1 VALLEVRDLVVDFP
15 RPGGTVTA
23 VAGVDLDVSAGE
35 VVGLVGESGCGKS
48 TLARAVVG
56 LTPRTRG
63 TVRLEGQ
70 DVAPLGRRARPVHD
84 RMLQMVFQD
93 PYASLNPRRK
103 VGRQIADGLRPQE
116 RGGPARSAQERVAEL
131 LRSVGLEPEV
141 AGRFPHEFSGG
152 QRQRIAIART
162 LAAEPRVVVADEA
175 VSALDA
181 STQAQVADL
190 FVQLVRSLGLG
201 LLFIS
206 HDLSVVHRIAD
217 TVAVMYLG
225 RIVERG
231 PTGAV
236 WDTHAHP
243 YSEALIAAVPRLG
256 PDAAL
261 PVGLAGEVPDPAD
274 PPSGCRFHTRC
285 PYVFDRCRTDDPALL
300 PVAPGHGAACL
311 LVEDGRTGRTGRTAD
326 LTSPPVATKRAP

>member
-1 VALLEVRDLVVDFP
+1 
-15 RPGGTVTA
+15 
-23 VAGVDLDVSAGE
+23 
-35 VVGLVGESGCGKS
+35 
-48 TLARAVVG
+48 
-56 LTPRTRG
+56 
-63 TVRLEGQ
+63 
-70 DVAPLGRRARPVHD
+70 
-84 RMLQMVFQD
+84 M
-93 PYASLNPRRK
+93 
-103 VGRQIADGLRPQE
+103 
-116 RGGPARSAQERVAEL
+116 
-131 LRSVGLEPEV
+131 
-141 AGRFPHEFSGG
+141 
-152 QRQRIAIART
+152 
-162 LAAEPRVVVADEA
+162 ADEA

-261 PVGLAGEVPDPAD
+261 PAGLAGEVPDPAD
-274 PPSGCRFHTRC
+274 PRRAAASTPAARTSSTAAAPTTR
-285 PYVFDRCRTDDPALL
+285 RCSRSRRGT
-300 PVAPGHGAACL
+300 APRACSS
-311 LVEDGRTGRTGRTAD
+311 RTGAPAA
-326 LTSPPVATKRAP
+326 PPT